1 MNTPL
6 REAIQR
12 EIRRREEKRLA
23 SASETSPETPPGPG
37 LHGIQQQGAS
47 QPPFQSDSPSA
58 PQQQG
63 FSEKERGA
71 PGTVEAHSEKSG
83 GSTPPEFGRPSLR
96 SGSMRPFKC
105 AIGGSTHTMRPL
117 RYSINVTL
125 DGCCDHRVMIA
136 DEDFARKIDGMKK
149 YVVSATL
156 KAVDR
161 NSELCCKSRKREL
174 ALQKR
179 SSAIYRKRNR
189 TDSRAAPRKCTT
201 ALRLPLWDILSP
213 AYDARHEPAPGR
225 GEE

>member
-1 MNTPL
+1 
-6 REAIQR
+6 
-12 EIRRREEKRLA
+12 
-23 SASETSPETPPGPG
+23 
-37 LHGIQQQGAS
+37 
-47 QPPFQSDSPSA
+47 
-58 PQQQG
+58 
-63 FSEKERGA
+63 
-71 PGTVEAHSEKSG
+71 
-83 GSTPPEFGRPSLR
+83 
-96 SGSMRPFKC
+96 
-105 AIGGSTHTMRPL
+105 MRPL

-136 DEDFARKIDGMKK
+136 DEDLHRHAVENLDRADALLFGRVTYEMMVAGWREVLRTGAGRPGWMMPFARKIDGMKK